1 MTEQET
7 FGRYQIKAKLG
18 QGGMGSVYHAYDPNF
33 RRDVALKLLDKRLT
47 HDKKFQRRFEREA
60 RAVAK
65 IDHPGIVPIYDF
77 GEDEGALFLVMPLME
92 GGTLGKRLENGLL
105 SVEEATSILKQIA
118 PALDMTHRLN
128 MVHRDL
134 KPDNILFDRYG
145 VPRVADFGIVKSA
158 EGSMTLTAGALIGT
172 PAYMSPEQV
181 SSKDT
186 IDGRSDIY
194 SLGIILFQML
204 TGKRPFD
211 ADTPLALA
219 LKHVMEQ
226 PPSILDT
233 NPELP
238 VGCESILRKALQ
250 KEPDKRYQT
259 VAALVADL
267 ERVES
272 LPLSGAIGPDE
283 SPPLPPTEILP
294 IEPPEVPATRRRFPV
309 LPAVGGLL
317 LIIVVAAFFLLRG
330 GDEDPTPNVAV
341 PAAAV
346 VADTTTPTATAVP
359 PTATTAPTDTAVPP
373 SPTVEPLPELPTST
387 PTATATPAPV
397 ATVITT
403 DNIQNLAE
411 TMQLAASSEA
421 LNSVT
426 VSPDG
431 SRLAAA
437 TSAGITLY
445 QLPDFAPLETIV
457 EGTVGEITWSPDGR
471 FLAGSGPNQA
481 IHVWNSSDGSE
492 VAQLAG
498 SAVALAWSPDSSQL
512 LLGSANG
519 QVSLWPIEQDA
530 VANSWNDHTGPISQ
544 IAWSPDGS
552 RFASGSG
559 SSTVW
564 FRSVAGTGDEGN
576 SFRQNGVHG
585 LAWSPDGSRL
595 ATAGA
600 DGTVRLETVSN
611 GQLQTLNCSG
621 GDPISI
627 VWLDENT
634 VATGSE
640 DGQIRVCNVNE
651 RQPLLTFGNQA
662 GVPRLFW
669 LPGSNQLLSLGGRD
683 GTIGLWARADGE
695 QTAFLNRYTQYREAT
710 SVSWSPD
717 NTQLAVGTVESTIL
731 IWSVAEQR
739 IVRVLGGHDGGV
751 KTVVWSPDGELI
763 ASNGTSDELV
773 RVWEASSGRMVQS
786 FAGHD
791 GLVTAVTWSADSTVV
806 ASSSH
811 DSTLKLWN
819 VNSGS
824 EVRSF
829 SVNALGQVLFVAR
842 SPNGEEMVATGNT
855 SLVQLR
861 PPDNTRLSVT
871 LNAHDAP
878 VNAVAWSS
886 DSARFAT
893 GDNSGRILLW
903 NFPVGDNGQPALNWN
918 TQIAVRGLAFSPDDT
933 ILAAVV
939 GGNGRFYET
948 TSGTEVGTPITL
960 HPRSSNIAW
969 SADGLMLAGVGGD
982 GLVRVWQVLER
993 P

>member
-7 FGRYQIKAKLG
+7 FGRYQIKSKLG

-33 RRDVALKLLDKRLT
+33 HRDVALKLLDKRLL

-65 IDHPGIVPIYDF
+65 IDHPGIVPIYDY

-92 GGTLGKRLENGLL
+92 GGTLGKRLENGPL
-105 SVEEATSILKQIA
+105 SIEEATNILKQIA

-145 VPRVADFGIVKSA
+145 VPRIADFGIVKSA
-158 EGSMTLTAGALIGT
+158 ESSMTLTAGGIVGT

-181 SSKDT
+181 SSKES

-194 SLGIILFQML
+194 SLGIILYQML
-204 TGKRPFD
+204 TGERPFN

-226 PPSILDT
+226 PPSILET

-238 VGCESILRKALQ
+238 VGCESIMRKALQ
-250 KEPDKRYQT
+250 KEPEKRYQT

-272 LPLSGAIGPDE
+272 LPLSGSTSSGE
-283 SPPLPPTEILP
+283 SPSLPPTELLQM
-294 IEPPEVPATRRRFPV
+294 EPQEMPAPPRRFPV
-309 LPAVGGLL
+309 LPVVGGLL
-317 LIIVVAAFFLLRG
+317 LITVVAFFLLR
-330 GDEDPTPNVAV
+330 DVDDPPASATVPAVAV
-341 PAAAV
+341 V
-346 VADTTTPTATAVP
+346 VDTATATASATAVP
-359 PTATTAPTDTAVPP
+359 PSVTSAPTDTAVPP
-373 SPTVEPLPELPTST
+373 TQTPALPPEDL
-387 PTATATPAPV
+387 PTATATATLAPV
-397 ATVITT
+397 AAVITT

-411 TMQLAASSEA
+411 TLRLAASNETLISIA
-421 LNSVT
+421 

-431 SRLAAA
+431 MQLAAA

-445 QLPDFAPLETIV
+445 QLPDFAAVETIV
-457 EGTVGEITWSPDGR
+457 EENVEEIAWSPDGR
-471 FLAGSGPNQA
+471 FLASSGPNQA
-481 IHVWNSSDGSE
+481 IHVWDSSDGSE

-498 SAVALAWSPDSSQL
+498 SATALAWSPDSSQL
-512 LLGSANG
+512 LLGSRSG
-519 QVSLWPIEQDA
+519 LVSLWPIAQDA
-530 VANSWNDHTGPISQ
+530 IANSWNDHSGSISQ
-544 IAWSPDGS
+544 IAWSPDGT

-564 FRSVAGTGDEGN
+564 FRSVDGTGEGS

-621 GDPISI
+621 GGDPLSI

-634 VATGSE
+634 LATGSE
-640 DGQIRVCNVNE
+640 DGQIRLCNISE
-651 RQPLLTFGNQA
+651 RQPSLTFGNQA
-662 GVPRLFW
+662 GVQQLFW
-669 LPGSNQLLSLGGRD
+669 LPESSQLLSLGGRD
-683 GTIGLWARADGE
+683 GTVGLWSGEDGG
-695 QTAFLNRYTQYREAT
+695 QTAVLNRYAQYREAT
-710 SVSWSPD
+710 SVTWSPD
-717 NTQLAVGTVESTIL
+717 NTQLAVGTAGGTIL

-739 IVRVLGGHDGGV
+739 IERVLGGHEGGV
-751 KTVVWSPDGELI
+751 ETVVWSPNGALL

-786 FAGHD
+786 FAGHTNT
-791 GLVTAVTWSADSTVV
+791 VTAVTWSADSTVV

-819 VNSGS
+819 VNSGN

-855 SLVQLR
+855 GLVQLR

-871 LNAHDAP
+871 LTEHNAP
-878 VNAVAWSS
+878 VNAAAWSS
-886 DSARFAT
+886 NSLRFAT
-893 GDNSGRILLW
+893 GDNSGRILIW
-903 NFPVGDNGQPALNWN
+903 EFPVDDNDSPALNWN
-918 TQIAVRGLAFSPDDT
+918 TQIAVRGLAFSPDDM
-933 ILAAVV
+933 ILVAVV

-948 TSGTEVGTPITL
+948 VNGTEVGTPISL
-960 HPRSSNIAW
+960 HPRSSNVAW
-969 SADGLMLAGVGGD
+969 SADGLMVAGVGND
-982 GLVRVWQVLER
+982 GLVRIWQVLER